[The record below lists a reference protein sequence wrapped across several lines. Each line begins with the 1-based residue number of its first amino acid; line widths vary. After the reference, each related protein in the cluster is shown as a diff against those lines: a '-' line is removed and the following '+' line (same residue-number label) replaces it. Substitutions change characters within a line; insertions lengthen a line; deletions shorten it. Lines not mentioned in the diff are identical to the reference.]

1 LKKKKKKKFFSKEQ
15 LQKALPQFGEKVP
28 KPVIQPTS
36 NQYGSSNT
44 SYGSSNTSHGTSST
58 SYGSSSTSYVPPSQ
72 SISSINNR
80 DHRDHT
86 PTQTSHTPIQT
97 SHTPIQMSHNKTPS
111 VTSSPSNTTTQ
122 QLKFFLIDK
131 LFNDDD
137 FKDELSK
144 LVKIVMNEEL
154 DQFKNEVRDLTESL
168 QPLPGGQELN
178 EVEITT
184 SVEPKAQ
191 QIISQEFPG
200 CSVFRWTSQN
210 TTSNVV
216 KGENS
221 RFIYEVIPS
230 VSVQDLERVI
240 KTGKLY
246 KAQYPSFPLSCFII
260 TSSNVNDNVLNVAH
274 KCKIKIFKV

>member
-1 LKKKKKKKFFSKEQ
+1 MQ
-15 LQKALPQFGEKVP
+15 Q
-28 KPVIQPTS
+28 TS

-44 SYGSSNTSHGTSST
+44 SYGSSST
-58 SYGSSSTSYVPPSQ
+58 SYGSSSTSYGTPSQ
-72 SISSINNR
+72 SVSSNNNRDHR

-86 PTQTSHTPIQT
+86 PTQTSHT
-97 SHTPIQMSHNKTPS
+97 KTPS
-111 VTSSPSNTTTQ
+111 VTSSPSTTTQ

-154 DQFKNEVRDLTESL
+154 GQFKNEVRDLTESL

-178 EVEITT
+178 EIEITT

-191 QIISQEFPG
+191 QIINQEFPG